1 VTLHR
6 FFVHLSSITIDLS
19 QLRARL
25 MPSLAT
31 VLLGRFGGMTVVFLN
46 GLVEV

>member
-1 VTLHR
+1 VSQAL
-6 FFVHLSSITIDLS
+6 SITIDLS

-31 VLLGRFGGMTVVFLN
+31 VLLGRLGGMTVVFFVLAQ
-46 GLVEV
+46 